1 MTRSATIW
9 RRTASVAMNLAERSG
24 HPVGRP
30 EFFAAF
36 DPLKRRDLYDTV
48 AMNAV
53 IAGVLRRDSSAI
65 DVGANYGS
73 VLREIV
79 RHSPE
84 GRHIAFEP
92 IPALAE
98 SLARE
103 FPTVD
108 IRQSALSDSAGT
120 AQFSHVT
127 GAPGYSGLRLRR
139 DLPAGSGTVQNLTV
153 RIDRLDDVLPQDFN
167 PSLIKIDV
175 EGAEL
180 GVLSGAAK
188 TLARSRP
195 VVIFE
200 HGAGG
205 ADIYGTASTEVWD
218 LFDDCG
224 FRILSVTGEGPYSRA
239 AFADLFTAPQWN
251 YMAVPDR

>member
-1 MTRSATIW
+1 MW
-9 RRTASVAMNLAERSG
+9 RRTASVALNLAQRSG
-24 HPVGRP
+24 HPVGRS

-36 DPLKRRDLYDTV
+36 DSVTRRDLHDTI

-53 IAGVLRRDSSAI
+53 IAAVLRHDSSAI
-65 DVGANYGS
+65 DVGANQGS
-73 VLREIV
+73 VLSEMV
-79 RHSPE
+79 RHAPK
-84 GRHIAFEP
+84 GHHIAFEP
-92 IPALAE
+92 IPELAD
-98 SLARE
+98 SLKRE
-103 FPTVD
+103 FPAAD

-127 GAPGYSGLRLRR
+127 GAPAYSGLRLRR
-139 DLPAGSGTVQNLTV
+139 DLPDGSGTVQSLTV
-153 RIDRLDDVLPQDFN
+153 RIDRLDDVLPENFS

-180 GVLSGAAK
+180 GVLSGAVK
-188 TLARSRP
+188 TLADSRP

-205 ADIYGTASTEVWD
+205 ADLYGTASTEVWD
-218 LFDDCG
+218 LFDGCG

-239 AFADLFTAPQWN
+239 AFAALFTAPQWN